1 MAKDDNTRPNPSGSS
16 KRPAS
21 IFMPNQPRAKKPRQ
35 AEAAP
40 PAPQPPRRPYPT
52 RSHALGEPIAIP
64 RRNSAQSTS
73 GPSSAQGQDKTVK
86 PPSKPGQALPIIRP
100 APTLFNLL
108 LGHPK
113 PQVRTKPVWAVPSLR
128 SKWNREGPTQTSPT
142 RPGASATRA
151 IAPLPKAT
159 KQAAKGGVQPSSGP
173 SQAPGQSKT
182 AKAPPKPR
190 QPVAGPS
197 TARPTAAQPKN
208 TKQPVKGAAQP
219 ASKKKSPPAKGA
231 AQSAAKKKSPPAK
244 ETERPRAPQAHPNVP
259 ITPDVPSPTRSQAIP
274 RNDDTSA
281 EVEHYVLKYRNPP
294 VGPQG
299 WKGPRPPKTTPT
311 GSPTT
316 PQQSPNAPI
325 NPHVPSPSRT
335 QPADSSP
342 LVGSMFKFVKRK
354 PKTIPADPK

>member
-86 PPSKPGQALPIIRP
+86 PPSKPAKLYPSSVP

-113 PQVRTKPVWAVPSLR
+113 PQAPPKPRQPA
-128 SKWNREGPTQTSPT
+128 
-142 RPGASATRA
+142 PGASATRA

-244 ETERPRAPQAHPNVP
+244 ETERPRAPQANPNVP
-259 ITPDVPSPTRSQAIP
+259 ITPDVPSPTRSQA
-274 RNDDTSA
+274 
-281 EVEHYVLKYRNPP
+281 VPP
-294 VGPQG
+294 MMTR

-316 PQQSPNAPI
+316 PQHTPNVPV
-325 NPHVPSPSRT
+325 NPHVPSPTRT

-354 PKTIPADPK
+354 PKTKPADPK